1 MPRWRRLR
9 LVNVVQI
16 RRFEPVFYLSEPE
29 SVKTTHLNS
38 HDLMQRL
45 NDSARRYGFLMGGK
59 LNSHWFNKLI
69 TGRRNENAKWEVWDQ
84 IRTGEVNVAL
94 WGQRD
99 RPVALCIS
107 DRGEQWDITHPENT
121 AQKVRGA
128 HEYISVCPTVGLS
141 PRLSAHSHAWLQVA
155 AFAKMCFD
163 RLRPRENGSPSSC
176 TGGCSTVMGLREIT
190 EMQSKEQIKVYM
202 SETDRA
208 DVGSQLSAV
217 WVFEQRAWELEI
229 TDLDLRVRKALL
241 NKEIFD

>member
-1 MPRWRRLR
+1 MLMSCKCCTNPAIWTCFLPERTWVCKNNPSQFVWLDAAAQWLCLPLR
-9 LVNVVQI
+9 I
-16 RRFEPVFYLSEPE
+16 S
-29 SVKTTHLNS
+29 
-38 HDLMQRL
+38 D
-45 NDSARRYGFLMGGK
+45 GGGGE

-69 TGRRNENAKWEVWDQ
+69 MGRRNENVKWEVWDQ

-141 PRLSAHSHAWLQVA
+141 LQLSAHSHAWLQVA
-155 AFAKMCFD
+155 AFVKMCLD

-176 TGGCSTVMGLREIT
+176 TGGCSMVMDLREIT
-190 EMQSKEQIKVYM
+190 KMQSKEQIKVYM

-208 DVGSQLSAV
+208 DSREPAFGRLNVWAAGLRSGDHRSRSQSK
-217 WVFEQRAWELEI
+217 
-229 TDLDLRVRKALL
+229 KAFL